1 MACFLTIDRYGMS
14 RLKLVEPLQLNEGE
28 KWVSVLTVDNNTKM
42 VSVSADFVVTNN
54 QENNSLLAFVQR
66 LNKFTTNDF
75 LLDKIKIKTIRCL
88 EFKIIVN
95 KQILLLNSDSK
106 TNNFVSLVGELNDA
120 AKASGN

>member
-1 MACFLTIDRYGMS
+1 LACFPAIDRYGMS

-54 QENNSLLAFVQR
+54 QENNSLHAFVQR
-66 LNKFTTNDF
+66 LNKFTTSDF
-75 LLDKIKIKTIRCL
+75 LLDNLKIKTIRCL
-88 EFKIIVN
+88 EFKILAN
-95 KQILLLNSDSK
+95 KQILLHNRDSK

>member
-88 EFKIIVN
+88 EFKILAN

>member
-1 MACFLTIDRYGMS
+1 MS

-75 LLDKIKIKTIRCL
+75 LPVKIKIKTIRCL